1 MELEAAITRVAEA
14 GAIDPAD
21 SLLDAV
27 RGVLAPLAPT
37 SVRTYSSD
45 LADLLRFFDGRPR
58 PALAATRD
66 DLMAYTASLSAR
78 GLAPDSRRR
87 RLVVAR
93 SLYREAGERGLLAGP
108 IPIRK
113 VAVKEAS
120 PVGPPALD
128 ADELA
133 ALLALPAQRLT
144 DSDPRV
150 VRAAARDHLL
160 FALLVYTGLRIS
172 EAVALRVGQLGSEG
186 RREVLRDV
194 RGKGGT
200 KGVIPIPTALAR
212 EIRVATV
219 GAEPGDPL
227 LPALG
232 RGRGL
237 RDGRGRPRALSIR
250 QARRIIDA
258 ALREIGHAEAR
269 SGPHLLRASAITG
282 VYLGSRDAVLTQR
295 FARHARADTTDR
307 YIRPADALADAGID
321 YLAIADP
328 TGVKIGAQEP
338 VSD

>member
-1 MELEAAITRVAEA
+1 MELENGITRAAEA
-14 GAIDPAD
+14 GALDLADP
-21 SLLDAV
+21 LIDAV

-37 SVRTYSSD
+37 SIRTYSSD
-45 LADLLRFFDGRPR
+45 LADLFWFFRGRPR
-58 PALAATRD
+58 PPLWATRD
-66 DLMAYTASLSAR
+66 DLLAYAASLRTR

-108 IPIRK
+108 IPIRT

-128 ADELA
+128 TDELA
-133 ALLALPAQRLT
+133 ALLALPAARLV
-144 DSDPRV
+144 DPDPRV

-160 FALLVYTGLRIS
+160 LALLIYTGLRIS

-186 RREVLRDV
+186 KREVLRDV

-200 KGVIPIPTALAR
+200 KAVIPIPPALAR
-212 EIRVATV
+212 EIRTV
-219 GAEPGDPL
+219 TAGAEPADPL

-237 RDGRGRPRALSIR
+237 RDARGRPRALSVR
-250 QARRIIDA
+250 QARRIVDV
-258 ALREIGHAEAR
+258 ALGEIGHTEAR

-282 VYLGSRDAVLTQR
+282 VYVGSRDAVLTQR

-328 TGVKIGAQEP
+328 TGVTIGSQEP
-338 VSD
+338 VRD

>member
-1 MELEAAITRVAEA
+1 MELENAIVRVAEA
-14 GAIDPAD
+14 GGLDSADP
-21 SLLDAV
+21 LLGAV

-45 LADLLRFFDGRPR
+45 LADLVDFFRDRPR
-58 PALAATRD
+58 PPLHATRD
-66 DLMAYTASLSAR
+66 DLLAYGASMRAR

-108 IPIRK
+108 VPIRA
-113 VAVKEAS
+113 VTVKEAS

-133 ALLALPAQRLT
+133 ALLALPAQRLA
-144 DSDPRV
+144 DPDPRV

-172 EAVALRVGQLGSEG
+172 EAVALRAGQLGREG
-186 RREVLRDV
+186 GREVLRDV

-200 KGVIPIPTALAR
+200 KAVIPIPPALAR
-212 EIRVATV
+212 EIRTATA
-219 GAEPGDPL
+219 GAEPADPL
-227 LPALG
+227 LRALG

-237 RDGRGRPRALSIR
+237 RDARGRPRALSVR
-250 QARRIIDA
+250 QARRIVDV
-258 ALREIGHAEAR
+258 ALGEIGRTEAR

-282 VYLGSRDAVLTQR
+282 VYMGSRDAVLTQR

-328 TGVKIGAQEP
+328 TGVAIGSREP
-338 VSD
+338 DPD